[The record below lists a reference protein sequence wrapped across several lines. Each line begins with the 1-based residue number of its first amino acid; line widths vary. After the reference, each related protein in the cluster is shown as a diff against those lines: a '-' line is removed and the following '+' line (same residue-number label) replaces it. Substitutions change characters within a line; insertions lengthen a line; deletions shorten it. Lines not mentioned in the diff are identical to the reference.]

1 MQHQNKYLFGLAL
14 LCAFAFS
21 AGAAECQ
28 QQDPQKT
35 SNGSAAPIAPDTT
48 GQQQQGQATPPVSPV
63 ASPSTPV
70 TGVLAPSAG
79 AQGDTQSMLQLG
91 FQGSEG
97 LDTNPL
103 GISSSGSSQLES
115 VTSVGAH
122 LSLHRQRE
130 TSDLSLQFVGGGI
143 FYPTLSQYNSTYQE
157 LGISE
162 SLGFRR
168 WSLHFNDQM
177 SYLPQSAFGFDSGG
191 LAGLG
196 GIAGSPLSGVTLL
209 NPNVAPNQT
218 ILSLQ
223 TRQLSNIVTGQ
234 ATIHSSFR
242 STWTLN
248 ADYGV
253 LHYFESGY
261 LNPSNYDVGIG
272 YNYSLSRQDVFGVS
286 YKLDLI
292 RFGSGYGS
300 IDDHIVLFTY
310 GHHVTERL
318 SFQAG
323 AGPDYY
329 REYLY
334 TAPQATSSVQWA
346 ANVGVSYQYNR
357 VALQASGYRG
367 VSGGAGIFAG
377 AETSGVALTAGRPLT
392 RLWSASVNTGYTI
405 NQALSQSLDTTTSSY
420 QAWFIGASAAR
431 TLSRSAKLFILYSL
445 ERQASGGCTGAV
457 CVNQFYSNQLSV
469 GFNWDL
475 HPIEL
480 N

>member
-14 LCAFAFS
+14 LCAFALS

-35 SNGSAAPIAPDTT
+35 SNGSAVPIAPDTT

-63 ASPSTPV
+63 ASPAGPV

-79 AQGDTQSMLQLG
+79 AQGDTQSMLQIG
-91 FQGSEG
+91 FQGSES

-103 GISSSGSSQLES
+103 GVSSSSSLES
-115 VTSVGAH
+115 VTSIGSH

-130 TSDLSLQFVGGGI
+130 TSDLSLQYVGGGT
-143 FYPTLSQYNSTYQE
+143 FYNTLSQYDSTYQE
-157 LGISE
+157 LALSE

-196 GIAGSPLSGVTLL
+196 GFAGSPLSGVTLL
-209 NPNVAPNQT
+209 NPNVPPNQT

-223 TRQLSNIVTGQ
+223 TRQLSNVVAGQ
-234 ATIHSSFR
+234 ATISSSFR

-248 ADYGV
+248 ADYGL
-253 LHYFESGY
+253 LHYFEPGY
-261 LNPSNYDVGIG
+261 LDPSNYDVGIG
-272 YNYSLSRQDVFGVS
+272 YNYNLSRQDVFGVS

-292 RFGSGYGS
+292 RFSSGYGT
-300 IDDHIVLFTY
+300 IDDQIVLFTY

-318 SFQAG
+318 SFRAG

-357 VALQASGYRG
+357 VGLQASGYRG
-367 VSGGAGIFAG
+367 VSGGAGVFAG

-405 NQALSQSLDTTTSSY
+405 NQALSQSLATTTSSY
-420 QAWFIGASAAR
+420 QAWFIGASATR
-431 TLSRSAKLFILYSL
+431 TLSRSSKLFILYNL

-469 GFNWDL
+469 GLNWDL